1 MPKLITVVGTRPE
14 IIRLSRIIPH
24 LDKYFDH
31 TLVHTGQNYDY
42 ELNEIFFGDLGLRKP
57 DYYLNIRGTSSADV
71 IGQIIIESDKVFDNL
86 QPDGLL
92 ILGDTNSSLCAISA
106 KKRKIPIFHMEAGNR
121 CFDSRVP
128 EEINRKIVDHVSD
141 INLPYSSIAR
151 EFLIKE
157 GLPPQ
162 NIIKTGSPLPEVLSH
177 YRKKILAS
185 EILDRMELQKN
196 EYFLISCHRE
206 ENVDDPKEFSK
217 FIKLLR
223 RLADHYRLPVIVS
236 THPRT
241 LKKLNDD
248 VFEPIEHVQFS
259 KPLSFTE
266 YCKLQL
272 NAKIVLSDSGTIT
285 EEASILGFN
294 ALNLRKTHE
303 RHEGMEETAVIMT
316 GMELDNIFL
325 AIKII
330 DDGDKS
336 FSQSIQVP
344 LDYRSKN
351 VSEKVVR
358 VIASYIEYVNHYTWR
373 L

>member
-1 MPKLITVVGTRPE
+1 MRKLVTIVGTRPE

-31 TLVHTGQNYDY
+31 TLVHTGQNYDF
-42 ELNEIFFGDLGLRKP
+42 ELNEIFFEDLELRKP
-57 DYYLNIRGTSSADV
+57 DYYLNIRGASSADT

-86 QPDGLL
+86 RPDALL

-106 KKRKIPIFHMEAGNR
+106 KRQKIPIFHMEAGNR

-141 INLPYSSIAR
+141 INLPYSAIAR
-151 EFLIKE
+151 DFLIKE

-177 YRKKILAS
+177 YREKILAS
-185 EILDRMELQKN
+185 DILGKMQLQKN

-206 ENVDDPKEFSK
+206 ENVDDPKEFVK
-217 FIKLLR
+217 FIDLLK
-223 RLADHYRLPVIVS
+223 RLADNYSLPVIVS

-241 LKKLNDD
+241 LKKLNDA
-248 VFEPIEHVQFS
+248 VFEPIKHVQFS

-285 EEASILGFN
+285 EEASMLGFN
-294 ALNLRKTHE
+294 ALNLRRTHE

-316 GMELDNIFL
+316 GMEPDSIFL
-325 AIKII
+325 AIKIL
-330 DDGDKS
+330 DEGNKS
-336 FSQSIQVP
+336 HSSSVNLP
-344 LDYRSKN
+344 LDYTSKN
-351 VSEKVVR
+351 VSEKVGR
-358 VIASYIEYVNHYTWR
+358 IIASYMDYVNHYTWR